1 MWNGSLEALLVILAV
16 LVAATPIAVIY
27 LLISN
32 ANLKKRLTA
41 LEARLRNGEGT
52 ALIQATSAPHNLA
65 PTASDVPLGPK
76 NLVEPQTD
84 TATLD
89 IPARDMVASA
99 EALVQPAAEAPSQ
112 AVVFNAENVQA
123 LVTWVTKNWFYVASA
138 VSLALAGIFLVIY
151 SVEQGLL
158 PASVRITA
166 AFVFGGALVAAGEY
180 IRRRHG
186 DDESSSTAYLPSTFS
201 GAGIVTLFA
210 SVLAA
215 RLLYD
220 FISPEVALIGMAVV
234 GALALI
240 LGWFYGPFLAA
251 VGVIGAMIAP
261 FIIDGASD
269 TPSFLLLYF
278 FIISAVGLAID
289 TLRRW
294 AWVSVISL
302 VAGFGA
308 GTMLM
313 LSAGWPV
320 PLYFTM
326 YCAALAGI
334 AIAIPVRKWMPDHA
348 GTLLSL
354 TVFSRETDIAWPEF
368 PVRLAG
374 GAVLAASSLILFTA
388 LETAHADLFW
398 TAVAMLSLLT
408 LAILIWA
415 RKASALVDLAV
426 LPAVALIAIVASG
439 APLWQMSQD
448 LGSDFQ
454 EPQMS
459 LMASIIVAIG
469 LLLSIAGAWRSLQNG
484 PAQMFVALGAAT
496 LAPALAIAMEVFWQ
510 PADSLGTYAWALHA
524 MIIGAVMVGMAERFA
539 HADGP
544 EHRERMSFAILSALA
559 CIAFAM
565 IIMFSSSALTTAIA
579 LTIVAAAWLDRK
591 FNLPLMSLYM
601 LAGVVFVGYRL
612 VVDPGKDWAI
622 EAPFA
627 DMLLS
632 HGGAVVAFAVSYLL
646 VKAAQRQNAMI
657 LLESAV
663 FSSLG
668 ILVSI
673 LLYRA
678 IVSLSGVNDV
688 DSHWAFGIG
697 ATIWIVLGMAQLH
710 RVQIGGAFAM
720 VRLGL
725 GSLFVLLGGFLVLL
739 AITVSNPL
747 FGSYSNLIL
756 GPKIFNTLIPAYLLP
771 ALALGAGAWRLRMIS
786 KPQKRAVLGTALALG
801 GLWLVLTI
809 RHFWRGAVGME
820 WPGMDQPELYSYT
833 VALLVI
839 GAGVFYQSL
848 ARPNATL
855 RKAGLVFIGLAVAKV
870 FFLDISG
877 LGGLIRIFSLL
888 FLGLSLAGLA
898 WLNRWAAAR
907 TETAPLAKNE

>member
-1 MWNGSLEALLVILAV
+1 MWNGSLEALFVILAV

-32 ANLKKRLTA
+32 ANLKERLATLEKRVLT
-41 LEARLRNGEGT
+41 GEQT
-52 ALIQATSAPHNLA
+52 TPVQATAAPRDLA
-65 PTASDVPLGPK
+65 YTASNIPQVAQKPGEHKPESAALDMPSHAAATTAQGPA
-76 NLVEPQTD
+76 EPT
-84 TATLD
+84 
-89 IPARDMVASA
+89 P
-99 EALVQPAAEAPSQ
+99 EAPSQ
-112 AVVFNAENVQA
+112 AVVFNADNVQA

-138 VSLALAGIFLVIY
+138 LSLALAGIFLVIY

-158 PASVRITA
+158 PPAVRITA

-210 SVLAA
+210 CVLAA
-215 RLLYD
+215 RLLYN
-220 FISPEVALIGMAVV
+220 FIGPEMALIGMAIV

-261 FIIDGASD
+261 FIIGGASD

-278 FIISAVGLAID
+278 FIITAVGLSID

-313 LSAGWPV
+313 LAAGWPA

-326 YCAALAGI
+326 YSTVLALI

-354 TVFSRETDIAWPEF
+354 TVFSKDADIAWPEF

-374 GAVLAASSLILFTA
+374 GSVLAASGLILFTTF
-388 LETAHADLFW
+388 ETTHADLFW

-408 LAILIWA
+408 LAILVWA
-415 RKASALVDLAV
+415 RKATALVDLAI
-426 LPAVALIAIVASG
+426 LPAGALVAIVASG
-439 APLWQMSQD
+439 APLWQVSQD

-454 EPQMS
+454 APQMS

-496 LAPALAIAMEVFWQ
+496 LAPALAIAMEVFWH
-510 PADSLGTYAWALHA
+510 PADNLGSYAWALHA

-539 HADGP
+539 HADVP
-544 EHRERMSFAILSALA
+544 AHRERMSFAILSALA

-622 EAPFA
+622 EAPLA

-632 HGGAVVAFAVSYLL
+632 HGGAVVAFAVSYVL

-771 ALALGAGAWRLRMIS
+771 ALALGAGAWRLRAIS
-786 KPQKRAVLGTALALG
+786 KPQKMAFLGAALALT

-809 RHFWRGAVGME
+809 RHFWRGATGME

-848 ARPNATL
+848 ARPNAML
-855 RKAGLVFIGLAVAKV
+855 RKIGLVFIGLAVAKV

-888 FLGLSLAGLA
+888 FLGLALAGLA

-907 TETAPLAKNE
+907 TEIAPLARDE